1 MGTGAESRSDAELLF
16 AFRKGDIAALDLLVG
31 RYQRQLHGYLR
42 AMTGS
47 QADADDLFQETW
59 LRVVRNPGSFRG
71 GAFNAWL
78 WCITRNLWID
88 RMRRRKPVISL
99 DDTTSEGTTYVDLTP
114 APGLPPGAEA
124 EAGELGRQIAAAVSR
139 LPPEQR
145 DMFLLRTQGG
155 LSFAEIA
162 KLRRVPINTALG
174 RMHYAIQR
182 LREELG
188 GVYEQICG
196 AEELDDAPA
205 ESSRQESK

>member
-1 MGTGAESRSDAELLF
+1 MGIGTESRSDAELLF

-31 RYQRQLHGYLR
+31 RYQGQLHGYLR

-47 QADADDLFQETW
+47 QADADDIFQETW

-78 WCITRNLWID
+78 WCITRNLLID
-88 RMRRRKPVISL
+88 RLRRRKPVVSL
-99 DDTTSEGTTYVDLTP
+99 DDTTAEGTAYVDLTP
-114 APGLPPGAEA
+114 ATGLPPGAEA
-124 EAGELGRQIAAAVSR
+124 EAAELGRLIAAAVSR

-182 LREELG
+182 LRQELG
-188 GVYEQICG
+188 EAYETICG
-196 AEELDDAPA
+196 ADKPKLDA
-205 ESSRQESK
+205 